1 MTMIGDAVNALNE
14 AFQLSPPSQFDG
26 HIVFS
31 IVGMGRLDLEER
43 GDELL
48 ISLARDISNGD
59 DRLAIQRAALSAVH
73 YKHDLQ
79 PPVQASMHKDTLVF
93 STRLD
98 ADETDVPAIDHALQ
112 QLHELHEKVRT

>member
-26 HIVFS
+26 HTVFS
-31 IVGMGRLDLEER
+31 IDGMGRLDLEER

-59 DRLAIQRAALSAVH
+59 DRLAIQRAALSSVH